1 MSLHHEQ
8 LTTIKLAPFVL
19 RPLDS
24 DEENYL
30 DKMNHEMCMRLN
42 THTHGVNKSNI
53 VMDTIIHI
61 ILIFRNVCVSAPSS
75 ILILHLRVPSHLLS
89 RFLKTL
95 PYPLS
100 PE

>member
-8 LTTIKLAPFVL
+8 LTTIKLAVALFAL

-53 VMDTIIHI
+53 VVDTIIHI
-61 ILIFRNVCVSAPSS
+61 ILIFRNVCVSVPSS
-75 ILILHLRVPSHLLS
+75 VLVLRVPTHLLS
-89 RFLKTL
+89 
-95 PYPLS
+95 
-100 PE
+100 

>member
-1 MSLHHEQ
+1 MGWCRVQKYQSRLMSLHHEQ

-53 VMDTIIHI
+53 VVD
-61 ILIFRNVCVSAPSS
+61 VPSS
-75 ILILHLRVPSHLLS
+75 VLILRVPSHLLS
-89 RFLKTL
+89 
-95 PYPLS
+95 
-100 PE
+100 